1 VLPYL
6 EEEIEEGEI
15 QSGDMAIA
23 ATEVIAEA
31 VAEAIEPETE
41 E

>member
-1 VLPYL
+1 VIFGRSLFD
-6 EEEIEEGEI
+6 ICG
-15 QSGDMAIA
+15 MAIA

-31 VAEAIEPETE
+31 IAPETE